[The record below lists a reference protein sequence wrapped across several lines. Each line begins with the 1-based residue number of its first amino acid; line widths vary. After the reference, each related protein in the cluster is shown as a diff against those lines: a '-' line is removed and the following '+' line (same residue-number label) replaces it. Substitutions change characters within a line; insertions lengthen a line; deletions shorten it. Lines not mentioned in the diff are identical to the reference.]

1 MAIKARQ
8 VPSMIYGVPSLRVRG
23 VHACLLAAYVQSA
36 DESDDEEGAS
46 AQEEGLEGKSHYRKP
61 LSVILALVGS

>member
-1 MAIKARQ
+1 
-8 VPSMIYGVPSLRVRG
+8 MIYGVPAPARARARPPSWRVRG